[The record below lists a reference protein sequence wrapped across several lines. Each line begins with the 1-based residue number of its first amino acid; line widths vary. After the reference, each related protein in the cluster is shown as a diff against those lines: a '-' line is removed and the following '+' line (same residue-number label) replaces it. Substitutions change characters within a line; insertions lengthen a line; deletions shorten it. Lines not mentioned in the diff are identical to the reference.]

1 MKRWT
6 PLLTLAITTSVLAA
20 EPSAREIAA
29 LKADLMIHTMIVAVT
44 TLSVPASEFKGDGN
58 PSTLEIVFLENEKD
72 GPSRVTDDGEVIFL
86 YRPSDK
92 EQERLID
99 RAFDIRAARKLRA
112 S

>member
-1 MKRWT
+1 
-6 PLLTLAITTSVLAA
+6 
-20 EPSAREIAA
+20 
-29 LKADLMIHTMIVAVT
+29 
-44 TLSVPASEFKGDGN
+44 
-58 PSTLEIVFLENEKD
+58 LENKKD

-99 RAFDIRAARKLRA
+99 RAFDIRAAKKLRA

>member
-1 MKRWT
+1 MSRWAL
-6 PLLTLAITTSVLAA
+6 LLTLAVTTSALAA

-29 LKADLMIHTMIVAVT
+29 LKADLMIHTTIVAVT
-44 TLSVPASEFKGDGN
+44 TLSVPASEYKGDGN
-58 PSTLEIVFLENEKD
+58 PNTLEIVFLENEKD

-92 EQERLID
+92 EQQHLID
-99 RAFDIRAARKLRA
+99 RAFDIRVGKKLRA